1 MMTMKVLHVVIIDHD
16 EELFEYDSEILMINH
31 FYLIQLKKEIL
42 LMMMLMM
49 KEIMNVDEL
58 ISTPNFK

>member
-1 MMTMKVLHVVIIDHD
+1 MMMMKVLHVVIIDHD

-31 FYLIQLKKEIL
+31 SYLIQLTKEIL
-42 LMMMLMM
+42 LMMMLTM

-58 ISTPNFK
+58 ISIPNFK

>member
-1 MMTMKVLHVVIIDHD
+1 
-16 EELFEYDSEILMINH
+16 
-31 FYLIQLKKEIL
+31 LIQLKKEIL